1 MTDSTD
7 VPSNPEDRRRVERT
21 PWRGPLTI
29 RLPAQQFVGQTENLS
44 GVGVLLF
51 STSELQVDVEIVQPD
66 GTARKLNGRL
76 VRYNRLSADKAG
88 LAIEFA
94 RHEAGLPNDPTA
106 W

>member
-1 MTDSTD
+1 MTDSAASS
-7 VPSNPEDRRRVERT
+7 SNPEDRRRFERT

-29 RLPAQQFVGQTENLS
+29 RMPAQQFGGQTENLS
-44 GVGVLLF
+44 GMGVLLF
-51 STSELQVDVEIVQPD
+51 STSELQVEVEIEQPD
-66 GTARKLNGRL
+66 GTSRKLSGRL

-94 RHEAGLPNDPTA
+94 RHEAGLPNDPAA

>member
-1 MTDSTD
+1 MKE
-7 VPSNPEDRRRVERT
+7 PAAAQSNPEDRRRSERT

-29 RLPAQQFVGQTENLS
+29 RMPAQQFIGQTENLS
-44 GVGVLLF
+44 GMGVLLF
-51 STSELQVDVEIVQPD
+51 SASELQVEVELAQPD
-66 GTARKLNGRL
+66 GTTRTVSGRL
-76 VRYNRLSADKAG
+76 VRYNRLSANKAG